1 MSYLM
6 SYGTILRSGRSMSA
20 GVKHLLPVLV
30 TCTLGYSSSAF
41 VARTNLVMGNPGGGG
56 GGGGSAFQEGRGA
69 SIRGSFIRP
78 AQLGRQMS
86 GSKRSIS
93 SVSMPSS
100 TSAAAMSQRNMGTPG
115 QPRRESLSE
124 PSNSM
129 GSEETYFDETWG
141 PVLRRVS
148 PHSFP

>member
-6 SYGTILRSGRSMSA
+6 SFGARLRSGRSMAA
-20 GVKHLLPVLV
+20 GVKHLLTVLV
-30 TCTLGYSSSAF
+30 TCTLGCSSSAF
-41 VARTNLVMGNPGGGG
+41 VARTNLVMGTPGGGG

-78 AQLGRQMS
+78 AQLGRQMV

-100 TSAAAMSQRNMGTPG
+100 TSAAAMSQRNVGTPRKS
-115 QPRRESLSE
+115 RRDSLSE
-124 PSNSM
+124 PSNSID
-129 GSEETYFDETWG
+129 SEETYFDETWG
-141 PVLRRVS
+141 PVLRTVS
-148 PHSFP
+148 PHSCP